1 MYLLP
6 ADPVTFRRQQRQR
19 RHRLKVTVLQVVNG
33 TMLLSIL
40 LWAAAQGSW
49 R

>member
-19 RHRLKVTVLQVVNG
+19 RYRLKVTALQVVNG
-33 TMLLSIL
+33 MMLVSIL

>member
-1 MYLLP
+1 MYLIP

-19 RHRLKVTVLQVVNG
+19 RHRIKVTVLQVVNS
-33 TMLLSIL
+33 MFVLSIL